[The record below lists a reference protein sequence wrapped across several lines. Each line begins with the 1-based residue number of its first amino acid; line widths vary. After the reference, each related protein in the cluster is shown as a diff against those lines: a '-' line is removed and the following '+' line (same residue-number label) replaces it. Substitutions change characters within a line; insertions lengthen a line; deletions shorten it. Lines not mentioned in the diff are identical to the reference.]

1 MPRYGTLPRAVKLFA
16 FDDADE
22 RLDLLPMAA
31 RRALDVSGLKLSLE
45 SWRSLDMETRRLLVE
60 YGALDEVPR
69 EEVQA
74 RVGQLA
80 KELPVPPAPNAA
92 EVMSRLGD
100 ARPLPAAL
108 WRSLSALERYVLS
121 KVAHDERIEKA
132 YDEIVGARV
141 ASTHLDAKG
150 NVHMVDVGSKAATE
164 RSAVAETRVEL
175 SEEAMTRLVNGTS
188 KKGDVLATVRLAG
201 ILAAKKTSDIVPLC
215 HPLSLTHVSIDVELE
230 EHHVRIT
237 AKVATHDRTGVEME
251 AMTAASVAALTLYDM
266 LKAYDRGMQIGPTR
280 LLEKSGGK
288 SGDFRR

>member
-45 SWRSLDMETRRLLVE
+45 NWRSLDIETRRELVE
-60 YGALDEVPR
+60 YGSLDEVPR

-74 RVGQLA
+74 KIGHLG
-80 KELPVPPAPNAA
+80 KPLPVPPAPNAA
-92 EVMSRLGD
+92 DVMSRLGD
-100 ARPLPAAL
+100 TRPLPAAL
-108 WRSLSALERYVLS
+108 WRSLTALERYVLG

-132 YDEIVGARV
+132 YDEIIGARV

-150 NVHMVDVGSKAATE
+150 NVHMVDVGGKATTE
-164 RSAVAETRVEL
+164 RRAVAETRVEL
-175 SEEAMTRLVNGTS
+175 SEEAMSRLRNGTA
-188 KKGDVLATVRLAG
+188 KKGDVLPTVRLAG
-201 ILAAKKTSDIVPLC
+201 IMAAKKTSEIVPLC
-215 HPLSLTHVSIDVELE
+215 HPLALTHVSIDVEIE
-230 EHHVRIT
+230 ERHVRIT
-237 AKVATHDRTGVEME
+237 ASVATHDKTGVEME
-251 AMTAASVAALTLYDM
+251 AMTAASAAALTLYDM

>member
-45 SWRSLDMETRRLLVE
+45 SWRSLDIETRRHLVE
-60 YGALDEVPR
+60 YGSLDEVPR

-74 RVGQLA
+74 KVGHLG
-80 KELPVPPAPNAA
+80 KPLPVPPAPNAA
-92 EVMSRLGD
+92 DVMSRLGD

-108 WRSLSALERYVLS
+108 WRSLTALERYVLG

-132 YDEIVGARV
+132 YDEIIGARV

-150 NVHMVDVGSKAATE
+150 NVHMVDVGGKTATE
-164 RSAVAETRVEL
+164 RRAVAETRVEL
-175 SEEAMTRLVNGTS
+175 GEEAMTRLRNGTA
-188 KKGDVLATVRLAG
+188 KKGDVLPTVRLAG
-201 ILAAKKTSDIVPLC
+201 IMAAKRTSEIVPLC
-215 HPLSLTHVSIDVELE
+215 HPLALTHVSIDVELE
-230 EHHVRIT
+230 ERHVRIT
-237 AKVATHDRTGVEME
+237 ASVATHAKTGVEME
-251 AMTAASVAALTLYDM
+251 AMTAVSAAALTLYDM

>member
-45 SWRSLDMETRRLLVE
+45 SWRSLDIETRRHLVE
-60 YGALDEVPR
+60 YGSLDEVPR

-74 RVGQLA
+74 KVGHLG
-80 KELPVPPAPNAA
+80 KPLPVPPAPNAA
-92 EVMSRLGD
+92 DVMSRLGD

-108 WRSLSALERYVLS
+108 WRSLTALERYVLG

-132 YDEIVGARV
+132 YDEIIGARV

-150 NVHMVDVGSKAATE
+150 NVHMVDVGGKTATE
-164 RSAVAETRVEL
+164 RRAVAETRVEL
-175 SEEAMTRLVNGTS
+175 GEEAMTRLRNGTA
-188 KKGDVLATVRLAG
+188 KKGDVLPTVRLAG
-201 ILAAKKTSDIVPLC
+201 IMAAKRTSEIVPLC
-215 HPLSLTHVSIDVELE
+215 HPLALTHVSIDVELE
-230 EHHVRIT
+230 ERHVRIT
-237 AKVATHDRTGVEME
+237 ASVATHAKTGVEME
-251 AMTAASVAALTLYDM
+251 AMTAASAAALTLYDM